1 MKNGV
6 PATAPSIR
14 AACAEWVRRSSAIL
28 TRGVSGFA
36 STFASAHSRE
46 CSARCSAAYNA
57 IRSVTCSGSRY
68 PRRTKSRVPLQARE
82 SLPAERSSTR
92 SGLAM
97 ARLASAR
104 RGSESAGSRALDGR
118 GRGRRRD
125 GSEECDSASMTIPAI
140 TRRMLRN
147 PRREGKDDFQPG
159 PSRRTGPPLEL
170 RRPSLLCQ
178 AAPAAIARSTRAT
191 TRPLGSPNSATTATT
206 AIALPPRKP
215 PIRPDGAARPWDSGR
230 RPRELDLEL
239 RLVVGDLEL
248 DLQIDLVGHLGDEA
262 QVLLLHHDVV
272 AGGQLVRDRAKPGR
286 RGLPGQRLALLEFH
300 QLHCLLPCCRRAV
313 VGWGLEMPVSLR
325 VRRSPRRRRAAAPR
339 PRRRRSRF
347 RRSRVRG
354 TISWRPWR
362 SRRRRA

>member
-28 TRGVSGFA
+28 TRGVLGFA

-118 GRGRRRD
+118 DRDRHRD
-125 GSEECDSASMTIPAI
+125 GSEECDTD
-140 TRRMLRN
+140 
-147 PRREGKDDFQPG
+147 KHDDPG
-159 PSRRTGPPLEL
+159 DH
-170 RRPSLLCQ
+170 
-178 AAPAAIARSTRAT
+178 APDVE
-191 TRPLGSPNSATTATT
+191 
-206 AIALPPRKP
+206 KP
-215 PIRPDGAARPWDSGR
+215 T
-230 RPRELDLEL
+230 
-239 RLVVGDLEL
+239 
-248 DLQIDLVGHLGDEA
+248 
-262 QVLLLHHDVV
+262 
-272 AGGQLVRDRAKPGR
+272 AGGQGRFPTRAFPPDRATPRASKTLAP
-286 RGLPGQRLALLEFH
+286 LP
-300 QLHCLLPCCRRAV
+300 
-313 VGWGLEMPVSLR
+313 
-325 VRRSPRRRRAAAPR
+325 SP
-339 PRRRRSRF
+339 
-347 RRSRVRG
+347 
-354 TISWRPWR
+354 
-362 SRRRRA
+362 